1 MKKRAFIPFLF
12 LLFGPVCPAGA
23 SEVSVHAS
31 VHPQRATLGETLTL
45 SIEVRGGQNTPAP
58 ALNIDGFESRYL
70 GPSTQ
75 MSISNG
81 QVAASVQHRYS
92 LLPLKLGQF
101 TLGPFS
107 VEHQGRRYHTDPLN
121 VTIATAQPSPSPSGR
136 PPSPAQ
142 QRPQATNGQNGL
154 SLELSVPRP
163 EVYLHERVPVTVK
176 LSIGAARVS
185 DVQYPQFST
194 DGFSVEPFS
203 EPTRQR
209 QTLGDQTFTV
219 LHFDTEVIPLR
230 SGSLALGPASLQLN
244 VLTRRRG
251 GSPFSDPFFDRFF
264 QSDFFSTFSSE
275 RRRLTLRSDS
285 LTLSVQPLP
294 EAGRPDNFSGAV
306 GSFELDVTAVPQ
318 DLPVGDPITVHMHIN
333 GTGYLADAAAP
344 TFVRTDGFR
353 VYEPL
358 AGKTQGLTKS
368 FEQVLIPQDQTLDT
382 VPAAQFSYF
391 DPQARRYRTLESQPI
406 ALVVR
411 PPQTTARKT
420 VVTGH
425 PDAPSARRQD
435 EQEALGRDIV
445 YIKDGPGSL
454 VPHARPWYRSLGFLL
469 WQPLPV
475 LLFLGAWW
483 YDQRRRRL
491 RADSRYAR
499 FTVAGK
505 QARQSL
511 AQAEHHLTQE
521 EYPALYTVLARTLQA
536 YVSAKFDLPPSG
548 IDTQALRERSVPRA
562 CLDQIERV
570 EETCEQVR
578 FAQGTPASMRDK
590 SHETLSL
597 VRQIIDQLERTHRQF
612 VVLPPRLWRPPKKGG
627 NASRLA

>member
-1 MKKRAFIPFLF
+1 MTRGTLIPLLC
-12 LLFGPVCPAGA
+12 LLFGLVGPAAA

-31 VHPQRATLGETLTL
+31 VHPQRATLGEALTL
-45 SIEVRGGQNTPAP
+45 AIEVRGAQDTPAP
-58 ALNIDGFESRYL
+58 SLDIDGFESRYL

-75 MSISNG
+75 VSISNG

-92 LLPLKLGQF
+92 LVPLKPGQF
-101 TLGPFS
+101 TLGPFA
-107 VEHQGRRYHTDPLN
+107 VEHHGRQHHTDPLK
-121 VTIATAQPSPSPSGR
+121 VIIAAARPSPAPSGR
-136 PPSPAQ
+136 PSSPAQ
-142 QRPQATNGQNGL
+142 QGPQAASGHNGL
-154 SLELSVPRP
+154 RLELSVPRP
-163 EVYLHERVPVTVK
+163 EVYLHERVPVAVK

-185 DVQYPQFST
+185 DIQYPQFST
-194 DGFSVEPFS
+194 DGFAVEPFS
-203 EPTRQR
+203 EPTRQQ
-209 QTLGDQTFTV
+209 QTLSGQTFTV

-230 SGSLALGPASLQLN
+230 SGSLTLGPASLRLN

-251 GSPFSDPFFDRFF
+251 GSPFSDPFFERFF
-264 QSDFFSTFSSE
+264 QNDFFSTFSSE
-275 RRRLTLRSDS
+275 RRQLTLRSDP

-306 GSFELDVTAVPQ
+306 GAFALDVTATPQ
-318 DLPVGDPITVHMHIN
+318 DLSVGDPITVQMRLN

-358 AGKTQGLTKS
+358 AGKTQGSTKS
-368 FEQVLIPQDQTLDT
+368 FEQVLIPQDQSLEAI
-382 VPAAQFSYF
+382 PAVRFSYF
-391 DPQARRYRTLESQPI
+391 DPQAHRYRTLESRPI

-425 PDAPSARRQD
+425 PDAPSAPSQA
-435 EQEALGRDIV
+435 ESEALGRDIV

-483 YDQRRRRL
+483 YDRHRRRL
-491 RADSRYAR
+491 RGDSRYAR

-511 AQAEHHLTQE
+511 AQAEHHLTRE

-536 YVSAKFDLPPSG
+536 YVSAKFDLPPAG
-548 IDTQALRERSVPRA
+548 IDTQALRERGVSQA
-562 CLDQIERV
+562 CLEQIEMV
-570 EETCEQVR
+570 WETCEQVR
-578 FAQGTPASMRDK
+578 FAQGTTTSMRDK
-590 SHETLSL
+590 SHESLSL
-597 VRQIIDQLERTHRQF
+597 VRQIIDQLERSHRQF
-612 VVLPPRLWRPPKKGG
+612 VVLPPRLRRPPKKGG
-627 NASRLA
+627 ATQAA

>member
-1 MKKRAFIPFLF
+1 MRRSACIPLLC
-12 LLFGPVCPAGA
+12 LLFGLVCPARA

-31 VHPQRATLGETLTL
+31 IHPLRATLGEALTL
-45 SIEVRGGQNTPAP
+45 SIEVRGAQDTPAP
-58 ALNIDGFESRYL
+58 PLDIDGFESRYL

-75 MSISNG
+75 VSIRHG
-81 QVAASVQHRYS
+81 QVAAAVQHRYS
-92 LLPLKLGQF
+92 LLPLKPGQF
-101 TLGPFS
+101 TLGPFP
-107 VEHQGRRYHTDPLN
+107 VEHQGRQYHTDPLS
-121 VTIATAQPSPSPSGR
+121 VTIAAAQPSPSPSGR
-136 PPSPAQ
+136 PSSPAQ
-142 QRPQATNGQNGL
+142 QRPQATSGQTGP
-154 SLELSVPRP
+154 SLQLSVPRRK
-163 EVYLHERVPVTVK
+163 VYLHERVPVAVK
-176 LSIGAARVS
+176 LYIGAARIS
-185 DVQYPQFST
+185 DVRYPQFSK

-209 QTLGDQTFTV
+209 QTLGGQTVTV

-275 RRRLTLRSDS
+275 RRRLTLRSNS

-294 EAGRPDNFSGAV
+294 EASRPDNFSGAV
-306 GSFELDVTAVPQ
+306 GSFELDVTAGPQ
-318 DLPVGDPITVHMHIN
+318 DLPVGDPITVHMRIN
-333 GTGYLADAAAP
+333 GTGYLAAAAAP
-344 TFVRTDGFR
+344 RFVQTDGFR

-358 AGKTQGLTKS
+358 AGKTQGSTKS
-368 FEQVLIPQDQTLDT
+368 FEQVLIPQNQSLEA

-411 PPQTTARKT
+411 PPKTTTRKT

-425 PDAPSARRQD
+425 PDTPSAHSQD
-435 EQEALGRDIV
+435 EWEALGQDIV
-445 YIKDGPGSL
+445 YIKDEPGSL
-454 VPHARPWYRSLGFLL
+454 VPHARPWYRSFGFLL

-491 RADSRYAR
+491 HGDSRYAR

-511 AQAEHHLTQE
+511 AQAEHHLTRE

-536 YVSAKFDLPPSG
+536 YVSAKFDLPPGG
-548 IDTQALRERSVPRA
+548 IDTRALRERGVAQA
-562 CLDQIERV
+562 CLDRIERV
-570 EETCEQVR
+570 EEICEQVR

-612 VVLPPRLWRPPKKGG
+612 QTQ
-627 NASRLA
+627 AA

>member
-1 MKKRAFIPFLF
+1 MKRSACIPFLF
-12 LLFGPVCPAGA
+12 LVFGLVGPAAA

-31 VHPQRATLGETLTL
+31 VHPQRAALGEALTL
-45 SIEVRGGQNTPAP
+45 SIEVRGAQDTPAP

-75 MSISNG
+75 VSISNG
-81 QVAASVQHRYS
+81 QVVASVQHRYS
-92 LLPLKLGQF
+92 LLTLKPGQF

-107 VEHQGRRYHTDPLN
+107 VEHQGRQYHTDPLT
-121 VTIATAQPSPSPSGR
+121 VTIAAARPSPSPSGR
-136 PPSPAQ
+136 PSSPAQ
-142 QRPQATNGQNGL
+142 QRPQAANGQSGL
-154 SLELSVPRP
+154 RLELSVPRP

-176 LSIGAARVS
+176 LYIGAARVS
-185 DVQYPQFST
+185 DVQYPQFSK

-209 QTLGDQTFTV
+209 QTLDGQTFTV

-275 RRRLTLRSDS
+275 RRQLTLRSAP

-294 EAGRPDNFSGAV
+294 EAGKPDTFSGAV
-306 GSFELDVTAVPQ
+306 GSFELDVTATPQ
-318 DLPVGDPITVHMHIN
+318 DLSVGDPITVQMRIS
-333 GTGYLADAAAP
+333 GTGNLADAAAP

-353 VYEPL
+353 TYEPL
-358 AGKTQGLTKS
+358 AGKTQGSTKS
-368 FEQVLIPQDQTLDT
+368 FEQVLIPQDQTLAA

-411 PPQTTARKT
+411 PPKTTTRKT

-425 PDAPSARRQD
+425 PDAPSARSQD
-435 EQEALGRDIV
+435 EQEALGQDIV

-454 VPHARPWYRSLGFLL
+454 VPYARPWYRSLGFLL

-491 RADSRYAR
+491 RGDSRYAR

-521 EYPALYTVLARTLQA
+521 EYPALYTVLARTLHA
-536 YVSAKFDLPPSG
+536 YVSAKFDLPPGG
-548 IDTQALRERSVPRA
+548 IDTRALRQRGVSQA
-562 CLDQIERV
+562 CLEQIERV

-578 FAQGTPASMRDK
+578 FARGTPASMRDK

-597 VRQIIDQLERTHRQF
+597 VRQIIDQLERAHRQF
-612 VVLPPRLWRPPKKGG
+612 VVSPPRLRRPPKKGG
-627 NASRLA
+627 ATQAA

>member
-1 MKKRAFIPFLF
+1 MKRSAFLPFLF
-12 LLFGPVCPAGA
+12 LVFGLVCPAGA

-31 VHPQRATLGETLTL
+31 VHPQRATLGEALTL
-45 SIEVRGGQNTPAP
+45 SIEVRGTQNTPAP
-58 ALNIDGFESRYL
+58 SLNIDGFESRYL

-81 QVAASVQHRYS
+81 QVAASVQHRYT
-92 LLPLKLGQF
+92 LVPLKPGQF
-101 TLGPFS
+101 TLGPFP
-107 VEHQGRRYHTDPLN
+107 VKHQGRQYHTDPLT
-121 VTIATAQPSPSPSGR
+121 VTIAAAQSSPSPSGR
-136 PPSPAQ
+136 PSSPAQ
-142 QRPQATNGQNGL
+142 QRPQAASGQNGL
-154 SLELSVPRP
+154 SLELSVPRH
-163 EVYLHERVPVTVK
+163 EVYLHERVPVAVK
-176 LSIGAARVS
+176 LNIGAARVS
-185 DVQYPQFST
+185 DIQYPQFSK

-209 QTLGDQTFTV
+209 QTLSGQTSTV

-251 GSPFSDPFFDRFF
+251 GSPFSDPLFDRFF

-275 RRRLTLRSDS
+275 RRQLTLRSDP

-318 DLPVGDPITVHMHIN
+318 DLPVGDPITVHMRIN

-358 AGKTQGLTKS
+358 AGKTQGSTKA
-368 FEQVLIPQDQTLDT
+368 FEQVLIPQDQTLDV

-411 PPQTTARKT
+411 PPKTTARKT

-425 PDAPSARRQD
+425 PDAPSARSQD
-435 EQEALGRDIV
+435 EQEALGQDIV
-445 YIKDGPGSL
+445 YIKDSPGSL

-469 WQPLPV
+469 WQPLPA

-491 RADSRYAR
+491 HADSRYAR

-511 AQAEHHLTQE
+511 ARAEHHLTQE
-521 EYPALYTVLARTLQA
+521 EYPALYTMLARTLQA

-548 IDTQALRERSVPRA
+548 IDTRALRERGVSQA

-612 VVLPPRLWRPPKKGG
+612 VVLPPRLRQPPKKGG
-627 NASRLA
+627 ATQAA

>member
-1 MKKRAFIPFLF
+1 MPRR
-12 LLFGPVCPAGA
+12 
-23 SEVSVHAS
+23 VSVHAS
-31 VHPQRATLGETLTL
+31 VHPQRATLGEALTL
-45 SIEVRGGQNTPAP
+45 SIEVRGAQNTPAP

-75 MSISNG
+75 VSISNG

-92 LLPLKLGQF
+92 LLPLKSGQF

-107 VEHQGRRYHTDPLN
+107 VEHQGQQYHTDPLK
-121 VTIATAQPSPSPSGR
+121 VTIAVAQPSPSPSGR
-136 PPSPAQ
+136 PSSPAQ
-142 QRPQATNGQNGL
+142 QRPQATGGHNGL
-154 SLELSVPRP
+154 SLALSVPRP

-176 LSIGAARVS
+176 LNIGAARVA

-194 DGFSVEPFS
+194 DGFAIEPFS

-264 QSDFFSTFSSE
+264 QNDVFSTFSSE

-318 DLPVGDPITVHMHIN
+318 DLPVGDPITVQMRIN

-344 TFVRTDGFR
+344 TFVQADGFR
-353 VYEPL
+353 TYEPL
-358 AGKTQGLTKS
+358 AGKTQGSTKS
-368 FEQVLIPQDQTLDT
+368 FEQVLIPQDQTLDA
-382 VPAAQFSYF
+382 VPAVRFSYF
-391 DPQARRYRTLESQPI
+391 DPQAHRYRTLESQPI

-411 PPQTTARKT
+411 PPQTTTRKT

-425 PDAPSARRQD
+425 PDAPSARSQA
-435 EQEALGRDIV
+435 EQEALGQDIV

-454 VPHARPWYRSLGFLL
+454 VPHAKPWYRSLGFLL
-469 WQPLPV
+469 WQPCRCCSSWVPGGTTGV
-475 LLFLGAWW
+475 A
-483 YDQRRRRL
+483 
-491 RADSRYAR
+491 ADSTPIALRPFYSGGETGTTEPVPSGAPSNPGG
-499 FTVAGK
+499 V
-505 QARQSL
+505 
-511 AQAEHHLTQE
+511 
-521 EYPALYTVLARTLQA
+521 PALYTVLARTLQA
-536 YVSAKFDLPPSG
+536 YVSAKFDLPPG
-548 IDTQALRERSVPRA
+548 GVDTQALRERGVSQA

-578 FAQGTPASMRDK
+578 FAQGTTASMRDK

-597 VRQIIDQLERTHRQF
+597 VRQIIDQLERAHRQF
-612 VVLPPRLWRPPKKGG
+612 VVLPPRLRRPPKKGG
-627 NASRLA
+627 ATQAA

>member
-1 MKKRAFIPFLF
+1 MKKRACIPFL
-12 LLFGPVCPAGA
+12 LLVFGLICPAAA
-23 SEVSVHAS
+23 SELSVHAS
-31 VHPQRATLGETLTL
+31 VHPQRAAPGEALTL
-45 SIEVRGGQNTPAP
+45 SIEVRGAQNTPAP
-58 ALNIDGFESRYL
+58 ALDIDGFESRYL

-75 MSISNG
+75 VSISNG
-81 QVAASVQHRYS
+81 QVAASVQHRYA
-92 LLPLKLGQF
+92 LVPLKPGQF

-107 VEHQGRRYHTDPLN
+107 VEHQGRRYHTDPLT
-121 VTIATAQPSPSPSGR
+121 VTIAAAQPSPSPSGR
-136 PPSPAQ
+136 PSSPAQ
-142 QRPQATNGQNGL
+142 QGPQAASDQSGL
-154 SLELSVPRP
+154 RLELSVPRH
-163 EVYLHERVPVTVK
+163 EVYLHERVPAAVK
-176 LSIGAARVS
+176 LYIGAARVS
-185 DVQYPQFST
+185 DVQYPQFSP

-203 EPTRQR
+203 EPTQQR

-230 SGSLALGPASLQLN
+230 SGSLALGPASLQLS

-251 GSPFSDPFFDRFF
+251 GSPFGEPFFDRFF

-275 RRRLTLRSDS
+275 RRRLTLRSDP

-306 GSFELDVTAVPQ
+306 GSFALDVSATPQ
-318 DLPVGDPITVHMHIN
+318 DLPVGDPITVQMRLN

-344 TFVRTDGFR
+344 TFVQTDGFR

-358 AGKTQGLTKS
+358 AGKTQGSTKS
-368 FEQVLIPQDQTLDT
+368 FEQVLIPQDQTLDA
-382 VPAAQFSYF
+382 VPVARFSYF

-425 PDAPSARRQD
+425 PDAPSA
-435 EQEALGRDIV
+435 LGQDIV
-445 YIKDGPGSL
+445 YIKDGPGAL
-454 VPHARPWYRSLGFLL
+454 VPHAGPWYRSLGFLL
-469 WQPLPV
+469 WQPLPA

-491 RADSRYAR
+491 RGDSRYAR

-511 AQAEHHLTQE
+511 AQAERHLTQE
-521 EYPALYTVLARTLQA
+521 EYPALYTTLARTLQA
-536 YVSAKFDLPPSG
+536 YVSAKFDLPPGG
-548 IDTQALRERSVPRA
+548 IDTRALRERGVSQA

-578 FAQGTPASMRDK
+578 FAQATTASMRDK
-590 SHETLSL
+590 SHATLSL
-597 VRQIIDQLERTHRQF
+597 VRQIIDQLERTHRH
-612 VVLPPRLWRPPKKGG
+612 LPPRLRRPHKKGG
-627 NASRLA
+627 GRRKPLSMTGP